1 MKNMIKK
8 IILAV
13 SAAALVFAAFPVTSA
28 FAADDNPP
36 ATGEV
41 SNEKLEKAWAR
52 QLQRYEKLGKAFED
66 VDAHIAK
73 FQERIDKAAEN
84 GKDITALQAALDAY
98 AAALNTAQ
106 PTYDSIAGIVNTH
119 AGFDAEGKVTD
130 AEQAKST
137 VEQMRTKMQEIK
149 STMGGT
155 FKALRE
161 ALKAFRDAN
170 KPAEPKTER
179 DS

>member
-1 MKNMIKK
+1 MNNVFKK
-8 IILAV
+8 MILAV
-13 SAAALVFAAFPVTSA
+13 SAAALVFAAIPVTSA
-28 FAADDNPP
+28 YAADDAP
-36 ATGEV
+36 AV
-41 SNEKLEKAWAR
+41 PNEKLEKAWAR
-52 QLQRYEKLGKAFED
+52 QLQIYERIGKAF
-66 VDAHIAK
+66 VDTDAKLAK

-84 GKDITALQAALDAY
+84 GKDVTELQAALDAY
-98 AAALNTAQ
+98 SAALKSAQ
-106 PTYDSIAGIVNTH
+106 PMYESMAGIVNTH

-137 VEQMRTKMQEIK
+137 LEQMRTGLQDVK

-161 ALKAFRDAN
+161 ALKAFREAN
-170 KPAEPKTER
+170 KPAAPTEER